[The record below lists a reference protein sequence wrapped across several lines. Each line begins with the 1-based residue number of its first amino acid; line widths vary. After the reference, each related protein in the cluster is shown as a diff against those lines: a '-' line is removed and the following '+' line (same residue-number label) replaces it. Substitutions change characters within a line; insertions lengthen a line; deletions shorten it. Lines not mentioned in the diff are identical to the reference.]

1 MKLAL
6 AVTLI
11 IAVLPSVWLPLPAAQ
26 ETENVVLLTLD
37 GLRWQEVFAGA
48 DEALLTEEAG
58 GVDDVDALREEF
70 WRPAPEQRRSVLM
83 PFLWNIIVPSGQLF
97 GNAWRG
103 SEVRVTNG
111 RNFSYPGY
119 QEILGGFPDD
129 RIDSNDKRL
138 NPNPNVLEWIAAQPG
153 FEGRVAAFAS
163 WDVFPFILNEPRAGI
178 PVNAGWEPIDDLP
191 TTPRL
196 QLLND
201 LIRTSRRDGDGVR
214 HDELTFFAA
223 LEYLEQAQ
231 PRVLYISFDGT
242 DTDAHSRRYD
252 RYLRSAR
259 LGDEYLRMLWEKL
272 QSMEQYAGKTTLI
285 LTTDHGRGDPPDEW
299 RSHGE
304 DVVGSELMWLAA
316 MGPGTA
322 ALGER
327 ADTAGLTQSQVAA
340 TVAALLG
347 LDYRAAVPEAAP
359 PIAQVV
365 GNGR

>member
-1 MKLAL
+1 
-6 AVTLI
+6 
-11 IAVLPSVWLPLPAAQ
+11 
-26 ETENVVLLTLD
+26 
-37 GLRWQEVFAGA
+37 
-48 DEALLTEEAG
+48 
-58 GVDDVDALREEF
+58 
-70 WRPAPEQRRSVLM
+70 M
-83 PFLWNIIVPSGQLF
+83 PFLWDALVPSGQLF
-97 GNAWRG
+97 GNFLRG

-119 QEILGGFPDD
+119 HEMMGGFPDN

-138 NPNPNVLEWIAAQPG
+138 NPNPNVLEWIATQPG

-178 PVNAGWEPIDDLP
+178 TVNAGWELLEDVPQ
-191 TTPRL
+191 TPRL

-214 HDELTFFAA
+214 KDELTFFAA
-223 LEYLEQAQ
+223 LEYLDQAR

-259 LGDEYLRMLWEKL
+259 LGDEYLEMLWEKL
-272 QSMEQYAGKTTLI
+272 QSMEQYAGRTTLI
-285 LTTDHGRGDPPDEW
+285 VTTDHGRGDPPDDW
-299 RSHGE
+299 RSHGA
-304 DVVGSELMWLAA
+304 DVAGSELMWLAA
-316 MGPGTA
+316 IGPGTA

-327 ADTAGLTQSQVAA
+327 ADTASLTQSQVAA

-359 PIAQVV
+359 PIGQLV
-365 GNGR
+365 GPNR